1 MTRLFSRLTFR
12 LFLALAGWAAGAV
25 SSQACSVCGC
35 GDPLQSSASAHPL
48 EGAVRL
54 DFETIYLT
62 ASAQSDDDATQNEA
76 VRQVNFNTTLNYSPT
91 NDLTLTAMLPLV
103 EKYWTLSAGDAP
115 AVPGG
120 TLADTGT
127 PFGIGDVMVGAR
139 YFFWQV
145 TDFKTREHQALAL
158 SAGAYLPTGPTN
170 INSGITGGPID
181 THAQLGTGAFGF
193 YGGLLYNHVWDD
205 LTFSAKFNVVAHTQ
219 ALTNDPTSA
228 VWDYTFG
235 TSFTGGISGQ
245 YHLEDDLGIS
255 LALEGRVADADKEPN
270 DSQTGI
276 MTAPNTGGA
285 VLDLSP
291 GFSWNISGDS
301 VLYAK
306 VQVPVYTRL
315 NGVQEIDPTY
325 LLGTQFLIK

>member
-1 MTRLFSRLTFR
+1 MFRIHFNLRFCLFWALTMG
-12 LFLALAGWAAGAV
+12 ASAV
-25 SSQACSVCGC
+25 SCQACSVCGC

-76 VRQVNFNTTLNYSPT
+76 VRQVNLNTTLNYSPT
-91 NDLTLTAMLPLV
+91 NDLTLTLMLPLV

-127 PFGIGDVMVGAR
+127 PFGVGDVMVSAR

-158 SAGAYLPTGPTN
+158 SAGAYLPTGATN

-205 LTFSAKFNVVAHTQ
+205 LTLSANFNVVAHTQ
-219 ALTNDPTSA
+219 ALTNDPASA

-235 TSFTGGISGQ
+235 TSYTGGISGQ

-255 LALEGRVADADKEPN
+255 LAVEGRVADADKEPN
-270 DSQTGI
+270 DSQNGI
-276 MTAPNTGGA
+276 MTAPNTGGT

>member
-1 MTRLFSRLTFR
+1 MFKKIIRFFPPLL
-12 LFLALAGWAAGAV
+12 LALGLGAA
-25 SSQACSVCGC
+25 QPLHACSVCGC

-48 EGAVRL
+48 AGAVRL
-54 DFETIYLT
+54 DLETVYLT
-62 ASAQSDDDATQNEA
+62 ASAQSDDDPTQTEA
-76 VRQVNFNTTLNYSPT
+76 VRQVNLNSTLNYSPT
-91 NDLTLTAMLPLV
+91 SDLTLTLMFPLV

-127 PFGIGDVMVGAR
+127 PFGIGDMMVGAR
-139 YFFWQV
+139 YFFWQD
-145 TDFKTREHQALAL
+145 TDFTTKQHQAIAV

-205 LTFSAKFNVVAHTQ
+205 FTLSANFNIVTHTK
-219 ALTNDPTSA
+219 ALTDDPTSA

-235 TSFTGGISGQ
+235 TSYTGGISGQ
-245 YHLEDDLGIS
+245 FHLAETLAAS
-255 LALEGRVADADKEPN
+255 LALEGRIADPDSESN
-270 DSQTGI
+270 DDQTAI
-276 MTAPNTGGA
+276 IAAPNTGGS

-291 GFSWNISGDS
+291 GISWNLSGDS

-306 VQVPVYTRL
+306 VQIPIATQL
-315 NGVQEIDPTY
+315 IGVQEIDPTY
-325 LLGTQFLIK
+325 MVGTQFLIH

>member
-1 MTRLFSRLTFR
+1 
-12 LFLALAGWAAGAV
+12 
-25 SSQACSVCGC
+25 
-35 GDPLQSSASAHPL
+35 
-48 EGAVRL
+48 
-54 DFETIYLT
+54 
-62 ASAQSDDDATQNEA
+62 
-76 VRQVNFNTTLNYSPT
+76 
-91 NDLTLTAMLPLV
+91 MLPLV

-139 YFFWQV
+139 YFFWQD
-145 TDFKTREHQALAL
+145 TDFKTKQHQALAV
-158 SAGAYLPTGPTN
+158 SAGTYLPTGATN

-205 LTFSAKFNVVAHTQ
+205 FTLSANFNVVAHTK
-219 ALTNDPTSA
+219 ALTSDSTSA

-235 TSFTGGISGQ
+235 TSYTGGISGQ
-245 YHLEDDLGIS
+245 YHLADDLGIS
-255 LALEGRVADADKEPN
+255 LAVEARYATADREYDDTQLAIVD
-270 DSQTGI
+270 
-276 MTAPNTGGA
+276 APNTGGT
-285 VLDLSP
+285 VFDLSP

-306 VQVPVYTRL
+306 VQVPVYTNL
-315 NGVQEIDPTY
+315 VGVQEIDPTY
-325 LLGTQFLIK
+325 VLGTQFLLH

>member
-1 MTRLFSRLTFR
+1 MPKFSWLFF
-12 LFLALAGWAAGAV
+12 LFLFLSVPAAW
-25 SSQACSVCGC
+25 ACSVCGC
-35 GDPLQSSASAHPL
+35 GDPMQSSASAHPL
-48 EGAVRL
+48 AGAVRL

-62 ASAQSDDDATQNEA
+62 ASAQSDDDITQTEA
-76 VRQVNFNTTLNYSPT
+76 VRQVNLNTTLNYSPT
-91 NDLTLTAMLPLV
+91 NDLTLTLMLPLV

-139 YFFWQV
+139 YFFWQD
-145 TDFKTREHQALAL
+145 TDFKTKQHQALAV
-158 SAGAYLPTGPTN
+158 SAGTYLPTGATN

-181 THAQLGTGAFGF
+181 THSQLGTGAFGI

-205 LTFSAKFNVVAHTQ
+205 FTLSANFNVVAHTK
-219 ALTNDPTSA
+219 ALTSDPTSA

-235 TSFTGGISGQ
+235 TSYTGGISGQ
-245 YHLEDDLGIS
+245 YHLADDLGIS
-255 LALEGRVADADKEPN
+255 LAVEARYATPDKKSN
-270 DSQTGI
+270 DSQTAI
-276 MTAPNTGGA
+276 VTAPDTGGT

-291 GFSWNISGDS
+291 GFAWNISGDS

-306 VQVPVYTRL
+306 VQVPVYTSL
-315 NGVQEIDPTY
+315 FGVQEIDPTY
-325 LLGTQFLIK
+325 VLGTQFLLH

>member
-1 MTRLFSRLTFR
+1 MPKFSWLFF
-12 LFLALAGWAAGAV
+12 LFLFLSVPAAW
-25 SSQACSVCGC
+25 ACSVCGC
-35 GDPLQSSASAHPL
+35 GDPMQSSASAHPL
-48 EGAVRL
+48 AGAVRL

-62 ASAQSDDDATQNEA
+62 ASAQSDDDITQTEA
-76 VRQVNFNTTLNYSPT
+76 VRQVNLNTTLNYSPT
-91 NDLTLTAMLPLV
+91 NDLTLTLMLPLV

-139 YFFWQV
+139 YFFWQD
-145 TDFKTREHQALAL
+145 TDFKTKQHQALAV
-158 SAGAYLPTGPTN
+158 SAGTYLPTGATN

-205 LTFSAKFNVVAHTQ
+205 FTLSANFNVVAHTK
-219 ALTNDPTSA
+219 ALTSDSTSA

-235 TSFTGGISGQ
+235 TSYTGGISGQ
-245 YHLEDDLGIS
+245 YHLADDLGIS
-255 LALEGRVADADKEPN
+255 LAVEARYATADREYDDTQLAIVD
-270 DSQTGI
+270 
-276 MTAPNTGGA
+276 APNTGGT
-285 VLDLSP
+285 VFDLSP

-306 VQVPVYTRL
+306 VQVPVYTNL
-315 NGVQEIDPTY
+315 VGVQEIDPTY
-325 LLGTQFLIK
+325 VLGTQFLLH

>member
-12 LFLALAGWAAGAV
+12 SFLALAGWVAGAV

-205 LTFSAKFNVVAHTQ
+205 LTFSANFNVVAHTQ
-219 ALTNDPTSA
+219 ALTDDSTSA

-245 YHLEDDLGIS
+245 YHLADDLGIS

-276 MTAPNTGGA
+276 ITAPNTGGA